1 MIRLINLA
9 LVSMLSAILSFVI
22 TSSVLAQALTP
33 VSTTQEPPISAR
45 GLVKSAGE
53 STLSTEL
60 IAPILRITKR
70 EGEAFQKGDVL
81 VQFDCRR
88 FNAELASAEAEYEA
102 TYAVAQNNR
111 NLKRYGAVGGTDL
124 AISDAKARKA
134 RADADVLKVKVSNCV
149 IFAPFDGR
157 IVEKMVNEH
166 EIPTALSPL
175 LKIVDDTRLEIDL
188 IVSSRL
194 LNNLQIDGVFSF
206 AIDETGKT
214 YQAKLNRIGA
224 VVDAVSQTVR
234 VSGVFIEPRPQNV
247 KPGMSGKAEFETAK
261 R

>member
-1 MIRLINLA
+1 MIRLLQSVIF
-9 LVSMLSAILSFVI
+9 LVFWAIFAFTFGSFVGAQEV
-22 TSSVLAQALTP
+22 TLA
-33 VSTTQEPPISAR
+33 AR
-45 GLVKSAGE
+45 GIVKSAGE
-53 STLSTEL
+53 SALSTDL

-134 RADADVLKVKVSNCV
+134 RADADVLKVKVSQCT

-157 IVEKMVNEH
+157 IVEKLVNEF

-188 IVSSRL
+188 IISSRV
-194 LNNLQIDGVFSF
+194 LNNLQVDGAFSF
-206 AIDETGKT
+206 SVDETGKT
-214 YQAKLNRIGA
+214 YQAKITRIGA
-224 VVDAVSQTVR
+224 VVDAISQTVR
-234 VSGVFIEPRPQNV
+234 VSGAFIESKPQNV
-247 KPGMSGKAEFETAK
+247 KPGMSGKAEFEAVTK

>member
-1 MIRLINLA
+1 MIRLLSLLILA
-9 LVSMLSAILSFVI
+9 MLSCNFA
-22 TSSVLAQALTP
+22 LAQ
-33 VSTTQEPPISAR
+33 EPLMSAR

-53 STLSTEL
+53 SALSTEL
-60 IAPILRITKR
+60 VAPILKISKR
-70 EGEAFQKGDVL
+70 EGEAFNKGDML

-102 TYAVAQNNR
+102 AYAVAQNNR
-111 NLKRYGAVGGTDL
+111 NLKRYNAVGGTDL

-157 IVEKMVNEH
+157 VVEKMVNEH

-194 LNNLQIDGVFSF
+194 LNNLQVDGVFSF
-206 AIDETGKT
+206 SIDETGKT

-224 VVDAVSQTVR
+224 VVDAISQTIR
-234 VSGVFIEPRPQNV
+234 VSGAFIDSRPQNV
-247 KPGMSGKAEFETAK
+247 KPGMSGKAVFETVK